1 MKYMIFMIYIIVV
14 VQFINRKPISKNGI
28 HRGHTFYKI
37 SGIVNLLFGFLGMFT
52 VNTFLRD
59 KNIIPQTF
67 VWIALTGF
75 AITMIY
81 GMYCIYKM
89 AVSTEP

>member
-1 MKYMIFMIYIIVV
+1 MKYLVFIIYIIIVM
-14 VQFINRKPISKNGI
+14 QFIDSKPIAKNGM

-59 KNIIPQTF
+59 KDIIPPAF
-67 VWIALTGF
+67 IWIALIGF
-75 AITMIY
+75 FIIVIY

-89 AVSTEP
+89 LVTTEL